1 MDTVFAV
8 HVLEHLPP
16 EVSAQALAQLRRVAR
31 RRVVVA
37 VPLEA
42 APDPTFGHVQAF
54 DLPRLAALGGDPGW
68 SQAVYD
74 ADGGWLV
81 LDRRPPGSG
90 GPVSRLAPCPI
101 G

>member
-1 MDTVFAV
+1 VDTVLAV

-42 APDPTFGHVQAF
+42 APDPTFGHRQAF
-54 DLPRLAALGGDPGW
+54 DLPRLAALGGSPGW
-68 SQAVYD
+68 SRAVYA

-81 LDRRPPGSG
+81 LDRRTPGPAVL
-90 GPVSRLAPCPI
+90 GPRPAPCPI